1 MCNNSKDF
9 YNSQEDK
16 DILLLRKC
24 NSLFGWGFNDIKEF
38 RRGNEVD
45 AKVTKD
51 GKKYTLELKER
62 DGNINDFFRYGDVFI
77 EPSKMSYFVKIME
90 SGYTLGEKVLYV
102 NFCNDGVFI
111 YDHDNI
117 HMMKVYPNHR
127 HYNKG
132 KGKYEYETRFG
143 LFVEDAKIYYYN
155 KN

>member
-1 MCNNSKDF
+1 
-9 YNSQEDK
+9 
-16 DILLLRKC
+16 
-24 NSLFGWGFNDIKEF
+24 
-38 RRGNEVD
+38 
-45 AKVTKD
+45 
-51 GKKYTLELKER
+51 
-62 DGNINDFFRYGDVFI
+62 
-77 EPSKMSYFVKIME
+77 ME